1 MIHHNLGMVYFKKKQ
16 YDKSLNE
23 YHKSLR
29 LARSSNNIAVLA
41 ILYVAM
47 AHVYVKTDDLISAT
61 KLLDKSFE
69 IGNEIND
76 RLSIADTYK
85 LKGVVER
92 LRKNYELAENF
103 LFMAYRLN
111 NELNNKLNF
120 AESNFELGILY
131 HELKNKAGAK
141 KHFTIAYKHFKK
153 IGAKFELET
162 IDSYLK

>member
-111 NELNNKLNF
+111 NELNNK
-120 AESNFELGILY
+120 
-131 HELKNKAGAK
+131 AGAK